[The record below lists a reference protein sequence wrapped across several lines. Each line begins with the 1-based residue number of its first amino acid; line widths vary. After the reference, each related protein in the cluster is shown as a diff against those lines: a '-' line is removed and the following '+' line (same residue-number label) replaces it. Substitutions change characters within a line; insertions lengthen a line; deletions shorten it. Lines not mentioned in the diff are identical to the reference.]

1 MDRPTFIV
9 IAGVNGAGKTT
20 LYTDNHELFANTH
33 RINADEI
40 LQNQNG
46 DWHNNTDNLRSM
58 REKLRKI
65 HDALAQGTSIHM
77 ETTLAGN
84 GYALKKIITEA
95 HANNYEVSLL
105 YVTVSSPQ
113 VAIQRVKSR
122 VAKGGHGIPEDLI
135 LKRYQQSLANLPTFS
150 KLVDNVK
157 LYLNNQ
163 TFQLVYLRQ
172 NQIVSLDH
180 LVLAPWLPQAQ
191 TLLP

>member
-58 REKLRKI
+58 REELREI